1 MSGTLWAIIAAGG
14 VGVRMGSVAPKQFIP
29 VSGKPIL
36 GLTLERL
43 MSSPLVSG
51 AVVVLPLE
59 WLERGEEVI
68 RAYSRGKFIRT
79 AQGGSTRQESVRAGL
94 ASLPEEA
101 SWVLVHDASR
111 PNVSP
116 ELIRDVAQEAFKT
129 GAAISCIPIYDALKT
144 SSKDRTVRLA
154 PRREEFVAVQTP
166 QVFSRDLL
174 TRAHLTALRD
184 NYTGQDDSEL
194 VERLGYT
201 VARVPGSRLNFK
213 ITTPD
218 DLVMQEALER
228 YNESVEDGDLRL
240 RPVRRYGRA
249 IQREKA
255 VSRWVRAGIGFDVHR
270 FGGDRPCVLGGVMV
284 PGHPGLEGHS
294 DGDVLCHAVMDALL
308 GAAGEKD
315 IGHWFPPGDLR
326 YRGAFSL
333 GLLNEMWKV
342 LAPRWQA
349 INVDATVIAETP
361 RISPYC
367 DRMRRNIA
375 GALGLHE
382 DSVSVKATT
391 PENMGAL
398 GRKEGIAC
406 VAVASLA
413 RRVIAGSEGVL
424 PSSGDKRVRWVRWV

>member
-14 VGVRMGSVAPKQFIP
+14 VGARMGSPVPKQFIS
-29 VSGKPIL
+29 VDGKPVL

-59 WLERGEEVI
+59 WFDRGEEVI
-68 RAYSRGKFIRT
+68 RRYSKGKPVRT
-79 AQGGSTRQESVRAGL
+79 VQGGSTRQESVRAGL
-94 ASLPEEA
+94 ACLPEEV

-116 ELIRDVAQEAFKT
+116 DLVREVAEEAFKA
-129 GAAISCIPIYDALKT
+129 GAAISCVPIYDALK
-144 SSKDRTVRLA
+144 SSNKDRVVKLT
-154 PRREEFVAVQTP
+154 PRREELVAVQTP

-174 TRAHLTALRD
+174 IRAHLAALRD

-194 VERLGYT
+194 VERLGHP
-201 VARVPGSRLNFK
+201 VALVAGSRLNFK
-213 ITTPD
+213 ITTPE

-228 YNESVEDGDLRL
+228 SGYFGRGEESRFRL
-240 RPVRRYGRA
+240 LRRYGRP
-249 IQREKA
+249 IRREGL
-255 VSRWVRAGIGFDVHR
+255 VSQPVRTGIGFDVHR
-270 FGGDRPCVLGGVMV
+270 FASDRPCVLGGVTV
-284 PGHPGLEGHS
+284 PDHAGLEGHS

-315 IGHWFPPGDLR
+315 IGHWFPPGDPR
-326 YRGAFSL
+326 YERAFSL
-333 GLLNEMWKV
+333 GLLSELWKV
-342 LAPRWQA
+342 LSCRWQA
-349 INVDATVIAETP
+349 INVDATVIAEVP

-367 DRMRRNIA
+367 DPMRKNIA
-375 GALGLHE
+375 HALGLNQ

-391 PENMGAL
+391 PESMGAL

-413 RRVIAGSEGVL
+413 RR
-424 PSSGDKRVRWVRWV
+424 D